1 MKHLSSIRYNYT
13 EEHIYFLVPM
23 GTVFILTTL
32 RNQEMHLV
40 DNMIFGKKMMKIEK
54 ITKYNHRKGSRFY
67 CSFRFQNHAQT

>member
-32 RNQEMHLV
+32 RNQEMHLA
-40 DNMIFGKKMMKIEK
+40 DDIIFGKKMMKIGNRIK
-54 ITKYNHRKGSRFY
+54 NNHRKGSRFY
-67 CSFRFQNHAQT
+67 CSFRSQNHAQT